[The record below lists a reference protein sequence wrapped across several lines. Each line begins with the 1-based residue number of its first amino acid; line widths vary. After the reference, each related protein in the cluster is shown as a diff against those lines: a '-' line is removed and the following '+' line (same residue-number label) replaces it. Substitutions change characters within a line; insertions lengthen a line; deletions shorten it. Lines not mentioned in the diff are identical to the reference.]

1 MANASKKHGMGAGLV
16 QGHQTTG
23 QADPNALDEDD
34 LSSEMASHN
43 RLHGHDPDR
52 VRNERHSLPGS
63 QDLRNQPDAVM
74 KRIEAEAEAE
84 GQDESDEA

>member
-23 QADPNALDEDD
+23 EADPNALDEDD
-34 LSSEMASHN
+34 LAGEMASHN

-63 QDLRNQPDAVM
+63 QDTRNQPDAVVE
-74 KRIEAEAEAE
+74 RLESEAQEAVDREA
-84 GQDESDEA
+84 DPA